1 LHDRNI
7 VLADSTQDPGSPKPT
22 PKLRQTVEFY
32 GRHGLDIYGRVDIS
46 NFPEI
51 ARLEEPP
58 IVLLEVSSPDT
69 LTQAATGLGSSLMAI
84 SQKSLLVAGPNAAKA
99 LLVNASSQKGLGL
112 VPLAMI
118 NGYHCSAYIEC
129 SSIAIS
135 VYSNL
140 GQNEPVED
148 IVHLRNRCVDGQS
161 LTSQR
166 SRGIGFGNR

>member
-1 LHDRNI
+1 
-7 VLADSTQDPGSPKPT
+7 
-22 PKLRQTVEFY
+22 VEFY